1 MREETFSRVES
12 LINSAPIPLYPGH
25 AAEAVA
31 TRPTLGPLERVKT

>member
-25 AAEAVA
+25 AAEAA